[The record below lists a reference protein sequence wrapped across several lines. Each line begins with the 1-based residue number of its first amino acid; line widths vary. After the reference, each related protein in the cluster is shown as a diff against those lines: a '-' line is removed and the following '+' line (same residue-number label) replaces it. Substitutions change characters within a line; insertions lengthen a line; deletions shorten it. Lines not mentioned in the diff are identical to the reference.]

1 MLLIKEY
8 VLSLKEKTPPHTFEI
23 ACKY

>member
-23 ACKY
+23 AC